1 MINKNQVFIIA
12 EAGSNWRIGTSIRD
26 IQMAKKL
33 IDVAH
38 EAGANAVKFQ
48 TYRAESVY
56 VPNAGESNYL
66 SKKGEKKSI
75 NEIFKDLSMP
85 YEMIPQLSDY
95 CKKKDI
101 QFMSTVFSIE
111 DAKAVDPYVDIHK
124 IASYEITHSRLIDF
138 IAKTRKPL
146 ILSTGAATENEI
158 EWAINHFRQNG
169 GKEISLLQT
178 TAKYP
183 APLSTLNLK
192 VIPSL
197 KNHFNVPVGLS
208 DHSTNPIMGPIIAVA
223 LGASIIEKHF
233 TLSKELPGP
242 DHSFALTPDQLK
254 TMVKAIRESETCL
267 GIGKK
272 IVQNEE
278 KELRDFAQRGLQSI
292 KSIKKGEI
300 LREGVNIDILRP
312 GKQKKG
318 LHPMYLTKIEGKK
331 ATRDIDLGEG
341 IMNGDFE

>member
-124 IASYEITHSRLIDF
+124 IASYEITHSRLIEF

-146 ILSTGAATENEI
+146 ILSTGAATEDEI

-292 KSIKKGEI
+292 KSIKKGEV

>member
-124 IASYEITHSRLIDF
+124 IASYEITHSRLIEF

-146 ILSTGAATENEI
+146 ILSTGAATEDEI
-158 EWAINHFRQNG
+158 EWAINHFHQNG

-292 KSIKKGEI
+292 KSIKKEEI